1 MTGLHLLLGP
11 ALLCSCCKAS
21 SPVGVR
27 HYSQSS
33 LLCRSQEGSAGV
45 SNPDLKISLSP
56 VDIPDLDLDDFMGYL
71 TNDRELNPDESDH
84 LKSLFSGRLLGI
96 DSPLPSLGGSRQ
108 GSALQSGRLQ
118 YNLQA

>member
-1 MTGLHLLLGP
+1 M
-11 ALLCSCCKAS
+11 
-21 SPVGVR
+21 
-27 HYSQSS
+27 
-33 LLCRSQEGSAGV
+33 CRSQEGSAGV

-118 YNLQA
+118 YKLQT